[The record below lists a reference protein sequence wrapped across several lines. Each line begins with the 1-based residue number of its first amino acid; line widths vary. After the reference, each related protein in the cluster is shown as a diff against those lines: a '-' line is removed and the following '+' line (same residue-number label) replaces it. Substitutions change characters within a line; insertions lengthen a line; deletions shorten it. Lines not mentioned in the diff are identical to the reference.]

1 MPSFSAVDLK
11 NDLFSTIDSILDYR
25 EVYLNK
31 PNSAFTRTKKIS
43 FAQTMLF
50 PMLAGAGNVATEL
63 MDFFDEDSLP
73 FPSAMVQRR
82 NQVKSEA
89 FKTLFNEFTKKLPT
103 PKTFHGYQLIA
114 CDGVRLNLPYNPY
127 DEDTFIQE
135 IKGRKG
141 INQIHL
147 NCMYDI
153 LNDLFLDASLQPV
166 RKINERYA
174 FCEFLGNQLTR
185 NPGQKKIFIADR
197 GYVSY
202 NVLANLVHNGQLGI
216 IRAPKHFVKALCKNA
231 IALDDEVSLDKV
243 ITIHIGRSQ
252 ARKFMRYEN
261 YHYMEP
267 ALRYDFLERGSKEV
281 DRLQLRVL
289 KFPISE
295 NSFEYIVTTLPSY
308 AFPLDKIKELYHMR
322 WSIETA
328 YRHLKYAGN
337 MVHIHSLKKEF
348 LKQEIY
354 GKLTFYNFSAAL
366 VAMNESAQKTTD
378 KYTYIVNH
386 THAQKICL
394 RFLRGSIQK
403 VEEMIARYLVPV
415 RPGRKFERNLR
426 RQSADTLHYR

>member
-1 MPSFSAVDLK
+1 MPSLSAVDLK
-11 NDLFSTIDSILDYR
+11 NDLFLTIDSILDRR
-25 EVYLNK
+25 EEYLNN
-31 PNSAFTRTKKIS
+31 PDSAFTRKKKIS
-43 FAQTMLF
+43 FAQTILF
-50 PMLAGAGNVATEL
+50 PMIAGAGNIATEL
-63 MDFFDEDSLP
+63 LDFFGEDRLP
-73 FPSAMVQRR
+73 LPSAMIQRR

-114 CDGVRLNLPYNPY
+114 CDGVRLNLPYNPS
-127 DEDTFIQE
+127 DEDTFIKE

-166 RKINERYA
+166 REMNERSA
-174 FCEFLGNQLTR
+174 FCEFLSSQLTR
-185 NPGQKKIFIADR
+185 NPEQKKIFIADR

-202 NVLANLVHNGQLGI
+202 NVLANLFHNGQLCV
-216 IRAPKHFVKALCKNA
+216 IRASERFVKALCKNGMD
-231 IALDDEVSLDKV
+231 LDDELSFDKA

-252 ARKFMRYEN
+252 AKKFFQYEN
-261 YHYMEP
+261 YHYMAP
-267 ALRYDFLERGSKEV
+267 ALRYDFLKRGSKEI

-295 NSFEYIVTTLPSY
+295 DSYEYIITTLPSY
-308 AFPLDKIKELYHMR
+308 AFPLNKIKELYHMR
-322 WSIETA
+322 WNIETA
-328 YRHLKYAGN
+328 YRHFKYAGN

-348 LKQEIY
+348 LIQEIY

-366 VAMNESAQKTTD
+366 VAMNESAQRMTD
-378 KYTYIVNH
+378 KYTYVVNH

-403 VEEMIARYLVPV
+403 VEEMIARFLVPV